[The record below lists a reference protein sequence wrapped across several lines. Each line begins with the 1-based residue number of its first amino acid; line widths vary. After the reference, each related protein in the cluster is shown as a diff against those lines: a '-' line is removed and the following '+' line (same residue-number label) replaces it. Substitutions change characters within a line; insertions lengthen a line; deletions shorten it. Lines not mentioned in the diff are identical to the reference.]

1 MLSTT
6 ENFVPEENIINTNA
20 LTREGW
26 TEMGPGLQMTHLFL
40 GDPVSGPFVQ
50 VGHAPMLPAGP
61 VHMHRSDTFRI
72 GMEGSFRVG
81 KFSYG
86 TGDFRMQGAGHYY
99 GPESGSG
106 PHTLLLVMA
115 DRRGWIPT
123 PAREGE
129 RDAMQP
135 VIDATARFY
144 ADHIH
149 AVLPDA
155 GSGVMGLADTARL
168 QYRAGRANGS
178 FSEAENWEVSPDGVR
193 YCLLLMG
200 ERQKGL
206 LLLLS
211 EAPAGVVETTPDY
224 DTDSCRVIISGS
236 AQWHGNTYR
245 RGDICAITAG
255 AGPAEIVH
263 GHEGSKMVTL
273 YADRSACMGDFMDAG
288 VHWITSR
295 LQDLLS

>member
-6 ENFVPEENIINTNA
+6 ENFVRKENIINTNA
-20 LTREGW
+20 GTREGW
-26 TEMGPGLQMTHLFL
+26 TEMGPGLQMTHFFL

-72 GMEGSFRVG
+72 GMDGAFNVG
-81 KFSYG
+81 NFSYAS
-86 TGDFRMQGAGHYY
+86 GDFRLQGAGQYY

-115 DRRGWIPT
+115 DRRGWIPAA
-123 PAREGE
+123 ARERE
-129 RDAMQP
+129 RAAMQP
-135 VIDATARFY
+135 MITATAGFY
-144 ADHIH
+144 ADHIP
-149 AVLPDA
+149 AVLPDDS
-155 GSGVMGLADTARL
+155 SGVTGLTDSVNL
-168 QYRAGRANGS
+168 HYHVGRANGS
-178 FSEAENWEVSPDGVR
+178 FGEAENWEVSPDGIR
-193 YCLLLMG
+193 CCLLLLG
-200 ERQKGL
+200 DRQAGPF
-206 LLLLS
+206 LLLS
-211 EAPAGVVETTPDY
+211 EAPAGAVETALAC

-236 AQWHGNTYR
+236 AQWRGNTYR

-255 AGPAEIVH
+255 AGPTEIVH

-273 YADRSACMGDFMDAG
+273 YADRSARMGDFMDAG